1 MHRALLFATLALG
14 CGRSEGVPDD
24 KLGALVIAP
33 KQKAEAIDVAKA
45 AKDPKEL
52 GRALML
58 PHGDVAAALGPHTFV
73 ITTSTVVEEGGKKVN
88 ELTDT
93 TKIELGANEAY
104 QAVYSNSA
112 DYGRGTGDCVMTSN
126 DLAIANY
133 FIANYSSS
141 PNQPCNGTAA
151 QKIGLQPG
159 NVNVGCDA
167 AHYWSFH
174 SGGALFLRDDRGWIT
189 GVAVPAPSGSTDP
202 PAAGEGWT
210 LKLAEGWEIA
220 PGQRPGDWLVR
231 PAGGW
236 LREQCPPARAT
247 VRGPTASW
255 RATCRR

>member
-112 DYGRGTGDCVMTSN
+112 DYGREAM
-126 DLAIANY
+126 
-133 FIANYSSS
+133 FIAGQLYLRPRYQRWHGRAPEHPDEPAAIRDSFFSPIAATWELVGPGAELTDPCRSS
-141 PNQPCNGTAA
+141 PDAPTIGT
-151 QKIGLQPG
+151 
-159 NVNVGCDA
+159 
-167 AHYWSFH
+167 H
-174 SGGALFLRDDRGWIT
+174 
-189 GVAVPAPSGSTDP
+189 VPAREGS
-202 PAAGEGWT
+202 
-210 LKLAEGWEIA
+210 
-220 PGQRPGDWLVR
+220 R
-231 PAGGW
+231 
-236 LREQCPPARAT
+236 
-247 VRGPTASW
+247 
-255 RATCRR
+255 